1 MFPLLSHEKGL
12 LFGCT
17 FWALWKSHNDLVFN
31 GVNALAQVL
40 TYKIVS
46 WVKVVED
53 ALSREQRLD
62 NLASRELREVC
73 WTPGPDDWLVINT
86 DGSVRHPS
94 GEAAMGGLVRNSSG
108 YCILAFTVNL
118 GSCSIT
124 RAELRGIL
132 IGLRLAWDAAYK
144 KIIVQTDSQVAVQ
157 LLTDGSIVNHH
168 HALEVI

>member
-1 MFPLLSHEKGL
+1 
-12 LFGCT
+12 
-17 FWALWKSHNDLVFN
+17 
-31 GVNALAQVL
+31 
-40 TYKIVS
+40 
-46 WVKVVED
+46 
-53 ALSREQRLD
+53 
-62 NLASRELREVC
+62 
-73 WTPGPDDWLVINT
+73 
-86 DGSVRHPS
+86 
-94 GEAAMGGLVRNSSG
+94 MGGLVRNSSG